1 MLTTEPDESVKR
13 IANLPGL
20 LTALGGISGILI
32 YLTRARVE
40 ARLKAADRI
49 NAQQERSFMR
59 VASAAKG
66 ESVYTKA
73 LGDTLEAQRFLRQV
87 ERLIFDSGIT
97 IKQSVV
103 EPGMPS
109 SKWHRVVIDVPNL
122 YRPPYVAKVL
132 SRAFKSIGI
141 DAPIV
146 AKASDDYEKDT
157 TVRIHNS

>member
-1 MLTTEPDESVKR
+1 M
-13 IANLPGL
+13 
-20 LTALGGISGILI
+20 SGILI
-32 YLTRARVE
+32 YLMRARVE
-40 ARLKAADRI
+40 ARLKATDRI
-49 NAQQERSFMR
+49 SAQQERSFMR

-97 IKQSVV
+97 IRQSVI

-109 SKWHRVVIDVPNL
+109 SKRHHVVIDVPN
-122 YRPPYVAKVL
+122 RCSPPHVATVL

-141 DAPIV
+141 EAPIV
-146 AKASDDYEKDT
+146 AKARNDYEKDT
-157 TVRIHNS
+157 TVLIHNS

>member
-1 MLTTEPDESVKR
+1 
-13 IANLPGL
+13 
-20 LTALGGISGILI
+20 
-32 YLTRARVE
+32 
-40 ARLKAADRI
+40 
-49 NAQQERSFMR
+49 MR

-97 IKQSVV
+97 IRQSVV
-103 EPGMPS
+103 EPAMPS
-109 SKWHRVVIDVPNL
+109 SKRHRVVIDVPN
-122 YRPPYVAKVL
+122 RCCPPHVARVL

-146 AKASDDYEKDT
+146 AKARDDYETDT
-157 TVRIHNS
+157 TVRIQNS